1 MNPDNLPAI
10 EHSSHR
16 LLDVADFYRLAE
28 VPPEIEWFANLENF
42 CTRRAYKNALQDF
55 MQFTGIS
62 HPEEFRQITRAHII
76 AFRDELRNRDLSG
89 ATIRHSLA
97 ALSSLFENLCEQNAV
112 THNPVKGVKRP
123 SVESYEGKSPA
134 LGDHQARALL
144 DAPDSVSLK
153 GKRDRAIFAIL
164 LYHALRRDQ
173 LCKLKVKDV
182 KQERRGVLHMKVS
195 GKGGKTRYL
204 PIHPQ
209 VGGWLHDYLE
219 AAGHREDDNGPL
231 FRSLSNNRHKGAQKA
246 ITPDAV
252 YKIVQAYSER
262 LGFRIGAHSLR
273 ATAATNALDHQAD
286 IAKVQ
291 EWLGHANIAT
301 TRIYDHR
308 KTRPEDSPTFKV
320 NY

>member
-123 SVESYEGKSPA
+123 SVESYEG
-134 LGDHQARALL
+134 RN
-144 DAPDSVSLK
+144 
-153 GKRDRAIFAIL
+153 
-164 LYHALRRDQ
+164 
-173 LCKLKVKDV
+173 DV
-182 KQERRGVLHMKVS
+182 GYC
-195 GKGGKTRYL
+195 T
-204 PIHPQ
+204 
-209 VGGWLHDYLE
+209 
-219 AAGHREDDNGPL
+219 
-231 FRSLSNNRHKGAQKA
+231 
-246 ITPDAV
+246 
-252 YKIVQAYSER
+252 
-262 LGFRIGAHSLR
+262 
-273 ATAATNALDHQAD
+273 
-286 IAKVQ
+286 
-291 EWLGHANIAT
+291 
-301 TRIYDHR
+301 
-308 KTRPEDSPTFKV
+308 
-320 NY
+320 